1 MDVTKLD
8 RARVLLCRMQEQ
20 IRDRVLEARRRQGLK
35 LAGIAAVTS
44 ADTIYKIDRISE
56 EAILEWF
63 DLSWPR
69 HWPVQLVM
77 EGLEDRAEPTT
88 FPRGT
93 PVSQTRFKCI
103 IDPIDGTRNLM
114 YDKRSAWVLT
124 GLAPQRGSR
133 NHLGDIQ
140 VSVMTEIPTS
150 RQSRSDQFSAVRGGP
165 LKANAQDLAT
175 GKRRRIRAQP
185 SQADHYEHGFASIV
199 RFFPEG
205 MELLARF
212 EEQLW
217 AGMYGRAKGKSPVIF
232 SDQYISTGGQLFEI
246 LAGHD
251 RMIADLRPL
260 AFKRLGLGGEL
271 VCHPYDICTALLL
284 EAAGCVIED
293 EQGRPL
299 RAPLDTTSPVTWVAY
314 ANPRLAKLTRPHL
327 RRLSAELLG

>member
-1 MDVTKLD
+1 MDATMLD
-8 RARVLLCRMQEQ
+8 KARVLLCRMQEC

-44 ADTIYKIDRISE
+44 ADTIYKIDRVSE
-56 EAILEWF
+56 AAILQWF
-63 DLSWPR
+63 EE
-69 HWPVQLVM
+69 HWPKQWPVELVM
-77 EGLEDRAEPTT
+77 EGLEDLAEPTT
-88 FPRGT
+88 FPIGT
-93 PVSQTRFKCI
+93 PVAKTLFKCI

-124 GLAPQRGSR
+124 GLAPQRGAR
-133 NHLGDIQ
+133 NHLGDLQ
-140 VSVMTEIPTS
+140 VAVMTEIPTS
-150 RQSRSDQFSAVRGGP
+150 RQTRSDQFSAVRGGP
-165 LKANAQDLAT
+165 LKANAQDLKD
-175 GKRRRIRAQP
+175 GRRRRIRAQP
-185 SQADHYEHGFASIV
+185 SASRHYEHGFASIV

-217 AGMYGRAKGKSPVIF
+217 AELYGREKGKSPVIF

-260 AFKRLGLGGEL
+260 AFERLGLKNEL

-284 EAAGCVIED
+284 EAAGCVIEHPH
-293 EQGRPL
+293 GKPL
-299 RAPLDTTSPVTWVAY
+299 RAPLDTTSPVSWVAY
-314 ANPRLAKLTRPHL
+314 ANPQLAKLTRPL
-327 RRLSAELLG
+327 MRRLCRELLA